1 MSNDIRSTYPYRDY
15 PVPMQKDEEERRG
28 LGLRLKAARE
38 SKDLTQQDVAR
49 ELEMTTYKTVSAW
62 ETGRGLPD
70 ALTMK
75 RLAKLYGV
83 SAESLLWDNAP
94 SLEAMQIAAQF
105 DSLTVK
111 QRETFRAVWM
121 AFVESAVGDDEVE
134 RKMPV
139 TKMAT
144 EKH

>member
-1 MSNDIRSTYPYRDY
+1 
-15 PVPMQKDEEERRG
+15 
-28 LGLRLKAARE
+28 
-38 SKDLTQQDVAR
+38 
-49 ELEMTTYKTVSAW
+49 MTTYKTVSAW

>member
-1 MSNDIRSTYPYRDY
+1 MASAYPL
-15 PVPMQKDEEERRG
+15 VMVKDEEERRG

-38 SKDLTQQDVAR
+38 SKQLTQQQVAK
-49 ELEMTTYKTVSAW
+49 ELEITTYKTVSAW

-75 RLAKLYGV
+75 RLAKLYSF

-94 SLEAMQIAAQF
+94 SNEAMQIAAQF
-105 DSLTVK
+105 DALTER
-111 QRETFRAVWM
+111 QRDTFKAVWM
-121 AFVESAVGDDEVE
+121 AFVESAVSDDEVE
-134 RKMPV
+134 KKMPA
-139 TKMAT
+139 TKRAT

>member
-1 MSNDIRSTYPYRDY
+1 
-15 PVPMQKDEEERRG
+15 MQKDEEERRG

>member
-1 MSNDIRSTYPYRDY
+1 
-15 PVPMQKDEEERRG
+15 MQKDEDERRG

-38 SKDLTQQDVAR
+38 AKKLTQQDVAR
-49 ELEMTTYKTVSAW
+49 ELRVTTYKTVSAW

-70 ALTMK
+70 ALMIK

-83 SAESLLWDNAP
+83 SAESILWENAP
-94 SLEAMQIAAQF
+94 TIEAMQIAAQF
-105 DSLTVK
+105 DSLNAK

-139 TKMAT
+139 TKKG
-144 EKH
+144 EFQKH